1 MLRWSSPRRGTPD
14 SGRRFGR
21 LSSTVFSGRC
31 RLVVL
36 DVPVDPLQGAVGER
50 ELVGVTDSDLTV
62 DPATTPS
69 GGLEGLHPTFQ
80 GRL

>member
-1 MLRWSSPRRGTPD
+1 
-14 SGRRFGR
+14 
-21 LSSTVFSGRC
+21 
-31 RLVVL
+31 
-36 DVPVDPLQGAVGER
+36 VDPLQGAVGER